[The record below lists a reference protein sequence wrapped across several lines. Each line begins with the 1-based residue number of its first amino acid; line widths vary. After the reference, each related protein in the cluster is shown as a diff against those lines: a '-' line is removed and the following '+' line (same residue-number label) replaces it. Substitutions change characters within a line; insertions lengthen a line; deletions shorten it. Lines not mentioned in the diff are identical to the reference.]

1 LKFYSV
7 ILTLT
12 FNSLNFKIFNY
23 DFSSFEIIK
32 FFSLHTKLFSFSL
45 FVFQLEKKL
54 EKIFSNKP
62 KSELI
67 SIIKMITTDHA
78 LCRSGTW
85 KYRLSSFC
93 SATTSCIKVCR
104 YQLINLTRNAFSLY
118 HIKLN
123 IEFIYLFY
131 KWYKRYF
138 HIMCIIN

>member
-1 LKFYSV
+1 MRYISTVSVGYKFDEKEEDRK
-7 ILTLT
+7 
-12 FNSLNFKIFNY
+12 N
-23 DFSSFEIIK
+23 EER
-32 FFSLHTKLFSFSL
+32 KLQKSALGLQDSDDEAEEAEE
-45 FVFQLEKKL
+45 LEKKL